1 MPSSPTLAADHGHP
15 PHGPRAPIHVL
26 LPPWRHHPAP
36 WQLNAGLAL
45 WLAGPGNLPLWQALQ
60 GGAGPGLLLTL
71 FTLVAATI
79 FALLSLLT
87 WPGVHRGTSSLLVLA
102 AAVASHF
109 MWTYRVVIDPTMMA
123 NVLGTDARE
132 AGDLLSLRLVVTVA
146 TLSVPA
152 LWWLWRPPVCLAAPH
167 RQAGRNLTGLLVGL
181 LLAVGVALA
190 GYQGLASLMRNQ
202 KTVRYMINPLNSV
215 YALGRLAA
223 DRLPAQGHALEPV
236 GEDARLGASYT
247 GQVRPPLLVLVIGET
262 ARADR
267 FGLNGY
273 GRPTTPVLMD
283 WQRERGLVNFPAVGA
298 CGTSTEVSLPCI
310 FSPLTREQGGD
321 DRPRHEN
328 LLDVLQRAGLAV
340 LWLDNQSGCKGV
352 CDRVPHASTRTLDD
366 PRWCAGG
373 ECHDEAMLAGLDE
386 RLAALEPDRRAR
398 GVVLVLHQ
406 MGSHGPAYARRT
418 PPDFQPFGLACRSQ
432 MLSDCSADGLRDAYD
447 NTIAYTDRFLG
458 RTLDWLAARQ
468 PGFDTGLLYVSD
480 HGESLG
486 ENGLYLHG
494 MPYALA
500 PRQQTHVPMVMWL
513 SAGLQRRLGA
523 SPSCLRARA
532 MQVLSHDHVFHS
544 VLGLLDVETTAHD
557 PALDLLSDCRGRG
570 SRGRTGIMA
579 AIPALLP
586 PS

>member
-1 MPSSPTLAADHGHP
+1 
-15 PHGPRAPIHVL
+15 
-26 LPPWRHHPAP
+26 
-36 WQLNAGLAL
+36 
-45 WLAGPGNLPLWQALQ
+45 
-60 GGAGPGLLLTL
+60 
-71 FTLVAATI
+71 
-79 FALLSLLT
+79 
-87 WPGVHRGTSSLLVLA
+87 
-102 AAVASHF
+102 
-109 MWTYRVVIDPTMMA
+109 
-123 NVLGTDARE
+123 
-132 AGDLLSLRLVVTVA
+132 
-146 TLSVPA
+146 
-152 LWWLWRPPVCLAAPH
+152 
-167 RQAGRNLTGLLVGL
+167 
-181 LLAVGVALA
+181 
-190 GYQGLASLMRNQ
+190 
-202 KTVRYMINPLNSV
+202 
-215 YALGRLAA
+215 
-223 DRLPAQGHALEPV
+223 
-236 GEDARLGASYT
+236 
-247 GQVRPPLLVLVIGET
+247 
-262 ARADR
+262 
-267 FGLNGY
+267 
-273 GRPTTPVLMD
+273 
-283 WQRERGLVNFPAVGA
+283 
-298 CGTSTEVSLPCI
+298 
-310 FSPLTREQGGD
+310 
-321 DRPRHEN
+321 
-328 LLDVLQRAGLAV
+328 
-340 LWLDNQSGCKGV
+340 
-352 CDRVPHASTRTLDD
+352 
-366 PRWCAGG
+366 
-373 ECHDEAMLAGLDE
+373 MLAGLDE

>member
-1 MPSSPTLAADHGHP
+1 MPSSPTLPAVHSHP
-15 PHGPRAPIHVL
+15 PRGPHAPFHVL
-26 LPPWRHHPAP
+26 FPSWLRRPAP
-36 WQLNAGLAL
+36 WQVNAGLAL

-60 GGAGPGLLLTL
+60 RGAGPGLALTL
-71 FTLVAATI
+71 FAMVASAS

-87 WPGVHRGTSSLLVLA
+87 WPGVHRGVSGLLVLA

-132 AGDLLSLRLVVTVA
+132 AGDLLSPRLVATVVA
-146 TLSVPA
+146 LSAPV
-152 LWWLWRPPVCLAAPH
+152 LWWLWRSPPRLAASLR
-167 RQAGRNLTGLLVGL
+167 RQAGRNLAGLLGGL
-181 LLAVGVALA
+181 LLVVAVSLA

-202 KTVRYMINPLNSV
+202 KTVRYMINPLNTV

-223 DRLPAQGHALEPV
+223 DRLPAQGRTLEPV
-236 GEDARLGASYT
+236 GGDARLGASYA
-247 GQVRPPLLVLVIGET
+247 GQARPPLLVLVIGET

-273 GRPTTPVLMD
+273 ARLTTPVLMN
-283 WQRERGLVNFPAVGA
+283 WQRERGLVNFLAVGA
-298 CGTSTEVSLPCI
+298 CGTNTEVSVPCI

-352 CDRVPHASTRTLDD
+352 CARVPHASTRVLDD
-366 PRWCAGG
+366 PRWCEGG
-373 ECHDEAMLAGLDE
+373 ECHDEVMLAGLDE
-386 RLAALEPDRRAR
+386 RLAVLEPRRR
-398 GVVLVLHQ
+398 DKGVVLVLHQ

-418 PPDFQPFGLACRSQ
+418 PPDFKPFGPECRSQ
-432 MLSDCSADGLRDAYD
+432 TLTDCSADGLRDAYD

-458 RTLDWLAARQ
+458 RTLDWLSAQ
-468 PGFDTGLLYVSD
+468 QQGFDTGLLYVSD

-494 MPYALA
+494 LPYALA
-500 PRQQTHVPMVMWL
+500 PAQQTHVPMVMWL
-513 SAGLQRRLGA
+513 SQGLQRRLGVA
-523 SPSCLRARA
+523 PSCLRARA
-532 MQVLSHDHVFHS
+532 AQPASHDHIFHS
-544 VLGLLDVETTAHD
+544 VLGLLDVDSAARD
-557 PALDLLSDCRGRG
+557 PSLDLLSGCRGRDNDRHG
-570 SRGRTGIMA
+570 
-579 AIPALLP
+579 
-586 PS
+586 

>member
-1 MPSSPTLAADHGHP
+1 MPSSHTLAADHGHS
-15 PHGPRAPIHVL
+15 PHGPRAPVHVL
-26 LPPWRHHPAP
+26 LPSWLHGPAT
-36 WQLNAGLAL
+36 WQLNACLAL

-60 GGAGPGLLLTL
+60 GGGGPGLILTL
-71 FTLVAATI
+71 FAMVASAS

-87 WPGVHRGTSSLLVLA
+87 WPGVHRGMGSLLVLA
-102 AAVASHF
+102 AAVSSHF
-109 MWTYRVVIDPTMMA
+109 MWTYGVVIDPTMMA

-132 AGDLLSLRLVVTVA
+132 AGDLLSLRLVATVTA
-146 TLSVPA
+146 LSAPA
-152 LWWLWRPPVCLAAPH
+152 LWWLWRAPVRLAALH
-167 RQAGRNLTGLLVGL
+167 RQAGRNLAGLMVGL
-181 LLAVGVALA
+181 LLAVVAALA

-202 KTVRYMINPLNSV
+202 KTVRYMINPLNTV

-223 DRLPAQGHALEPV
+223 DRLPAQGRTLKPV

-247 GQVRPPLLVLVIGET
+247 GQARPPLLVLVIGET

-418 PPDFQPFGLACRSQ
+418 PPDFKPFGPGCRSQ
-432 MLSDCSADGLRDAYD
+432 TLTDCSADGLRDAYD